1 MLLDK
6 VAAIER
12 RYEELNALMADQ
24 TAATDPAR
32 LSDLAREQSEI
43 EDVVAVYRAYR
54 AAEAE
59 LADARSMTGDES
71 DPELA
76 EMARAEV
83 ARLEIEQAAREQQLH
98 LFLVPKDPLDEKNV
112 IVEIRAGTGGDEAA
126 LFADDLFRMYVRWAD
141 EHGFKTEMLSH
152 SETGGG
158 GFKEVIFQVRGRGA
172 FSRLKYESGV
182 HRVQRVPVTEAQGR
196 IHTSTATVAVLP
208 EVSEVDVAIG
218 PNDVRIDVFRA
229 NRAGRPERQ
238 YHRLGGAGDPSA
250 DRPGGELPG

>member
-1 MLLDK
+1 MVLEK

-43 EDVVAVYRAYR
+43 EDVVSIYRAYR

-59 LADARSMTGDES
+59 LADARSMAGDES

-76 EMARAEV
+76 EMAHAEV
-83 ARLEIEQAAREQQLH
+83 PRLEAEQAARERSFICFCAQG
-98 LFLVPKDPLDEKNV
+98 PLDEKNV

-126 LFADDLFRMYVRWAD
+126 LFADDLFRMYARWAD

-152 SETGGG
+152 TRRASAASRRS
-158 GFKEVIFQVRGRGA
+158 FSRCAGRGA
-172 FSRLKYESGV
+172 YSG
-182 HRVQRVPVTEAQGR
+182 
-196 IHTSTATVAVLP
+196 
-208 EVSEVDVAIG
+208 
-218 PNDVRIDVFRA
+218 
-229 NRAGRPERQ
+229 
-238 YHRLGGAGDPSA
+238 
-250 DRPGGELPG
+250 